1 VTKASL
7 KGLATSRHQHI
18 RFSGARML
26 LLLAIGI
33 VGAIANS
40 SAARA
45 TVLTATGPSLWYINT
60 SPSALFGAGSERLL
74 FAGDSVIP
82 NGSGLGGFPATTG
95 FATTTNLNTGDTIT
109 HAIGFDPSPISPN
122 FFAGSTAI
130 CTMACTPSGNNNPI
144 NLKGPWTITFQNP
157 GTVPT
162 SVSNILSLAGPGEIP
177 FVSSITLSGTSAQ
190 PTFSWSPPAGIAPD
204 GYRIQIYQNN
214 LTTPMDNQAGE
225 VVFKTLPPTMTS
237 YTVQPSD
244 FTVPG
249 HQLLPNTTY
258 TIGIS
263 AVTTRNGSTINLSN
277 PNLSA
282 SSIVYSSF
290 QTLSGGPPVNLPVV
304 TLVGNQVTLGFSL
317 AVQPGITYYLDPE
330 VATGYIYQTGM
341 GNPNFASVL
350 LPAVQ
355 ANPFDISFTY
365 NGTDFSNM
373 LLPGTVFDFPTLGVG
388 AFTVTG
394 IDPSDGLDPTN
405 PTAFITGL
413 TFESAGEFTG
423 TMTPITTT
431 NVPEPASLTLL
442 ASALL
447 GLGLIRRRRR
457 PVSALQK
464 KRRADRPTLDF
475 ECEFLFCHD

>member
-1 VTKASL
+1 MTKASL

-45 TVLTATGPSLWYINT
+45 TVLTVTGPSLWYINT
-60 SPSALFGAGSERLL
+60 SPSALFGAGSERIL
-74 FAGDSVIP
+74 FAADSVIP
-82 NGSGLGGFPATTG
+82 NGSGLGGLPPTTG

-122 FFAGSTAI
+122 FFGGSTSI

-144 NLKGPWTITFQNP
+144 NLTGPWTITFQNP
-157 GTVPT
+157 GTAPT

-177 FVSSITLSGTSAQ
+177 FVSSITLSGHQAPNPLLVGARQ
-190 PTFSWSPPAGIAPD
+190 LAVAPD

-225 VVFKTLPPTMTS
+225 VVFKNLPPTMTS

-263 AVTTRNGSTINLSN
+263 ALTTRNGSTVNLSN
-277 PNLSA
+277 SNLSA
-282 SSIVYSSF
+282 SSYIVF
-290 QTLSGGPPVNLPVV
+290 QFSDIIWRTTGQFAR
-304 TLVGNQVTLGFSL
+304 GNVSR
-317 AVQPGITYYLDPE
+317 QPNNI
-330 VATGYIYQTGM
+330 
-341 GNPNFASVL
+341 
-350 LPAVQ
+350 
-355 ANPFDISFTY
+355 
-365 NGTDFSNM
+365 
-373 LLPGTVFDFPTLGVG
+373 
-388 AFTVTG
+388 
-394 IDPSDGLDPTN
+394 GL
-405 PTAFITGL
+405 
-413 TFESAGEFTG
+413 
-423 TMTPITTT
+423 
-431 NVPEPASLTLL
+431 
-442 ASALL
+442 
-447 GLGLIRRRRR
+447 
-457 PVSALQK
+457 
-464 KRRADRPTLDF
+464 
-475 ECEFLFCHD
+475 

>member
-1 VTKASL
+1 VAKASL
-7 KGLATSRHQHI
+7 KGLATSRHQHV
-18 RFSGARML
+18 RFSSARML

-33 VGAIANS
+33 VGAIASS

-45 TVLTATGPSLWYINT
+45 TVLTVTGPSLWYINI
-60 SPSALFGAGSERLL
+60 SPSALFGAGSERIL

-95 FATTTNLNTGDTIT
+95 FATTTNLSTGDTIT

-122 FFAGSTAI
+122 FFAGSTSI

-144 NLKGPWTITFQNP
+144 NLQGPWTITFQNP
-157 GTVPT
+157 GTAPT

-190 PTFSWSPPAGIAPD
+190 PTFSWSPPAGIALD

-225 VVFKTLPPTMTS
+225 VVFKNLPPTTTS

-263 AVTTRNGSTINLSN
+263 AVTTRNGSTVNLSN

-290 QTLSGGPPVNLPVV
+290 QTLPGGTPPVNLPVV
-304 TLVGNQVTLGFSL
+304 TLVGNQIILGFSL

-330 VATGYIYQTGM
+330 VATGYIYQTAM

-355 ANPFDISFTY
+355 ANPFDVSFAC
-365 NGTDFSNM
+365 NGTDFNDM
-373 LLPGTVFDFPTLGVG
+373 VLPTTVFDFCSAGVS

-413 TFESAGEFTG
+413 TFESAGNFTG

-442 ASALL
+442 ASGLL

-457 PVSALQK
+457 AVSALRK
-464 KRRADRPTLDF
+464 KRADGATLDF
-475 ECEFLFCHD
+475 GCERLFRHD